1 MLKLFLVLDIL
12 LNGVVF
18 EAYPPHFT
26 DLDRQEKRSFLSLL
40 CVIIHTTSCRHL
52 AEKQR
57 RKSHENTHPIASY
70 RIVSGFLAGWSGAM
84 PFLLSIDI

>member
-1 MLKLFLVLDIL
+1 
-12 LNGVVF
+12 
-18 EAYPPHFT
+18 
-26 DLDRQEKRSFLSLL
+26 
-40 CVIIHTTSCRHL
+40 L

-84 PFLLSIDI
+84 PFLLSIDMIFSNLARTVTVK